1 MRRWVARAR
10 GAPRLPPRRFDSLVR
25 EALDALP
32 PWVRERLRDVT
43 VAVEDEPPPGEDPD
57 LLGLYVGDSLR
68 EDTPFAAPPMVLVF
82 QGPHERMCRTRAELR
97 REVADTVLHEIAHHF
112 GMEEREIEAL
122 GPLQLPRHGRGEAGR
137 GRRDR
142 R

>member
-1 MRRWVARAR
+1 MRRRVVRAHEL
-10 GAPRLPPRRFDSLVR
+10 PRLSPRRFDSLVR

-43 VAVEDEPPPGEDPD
+43 VAVEDEPPLGEHPD

-68 EDTPFAAPPMVLVF
+68 DETPFAAPPMVLIF
-82 QGPHERMCRTRAELR
+82 QGPHERVCRTRAELR

-122 GPLQLPRHGRGEAGR
+122 GPLQLLRHSGGEPRR
-137 GRRDR
+137 GRRGR
-142 R
+142 H

>member
-1 MRRWVARAR
+1 MRWIARVR
-10 GAPRLPPRRFDSLVR
+10 GEPRLAPRRFDSLVR

-43 VAVEDEPPPGEDPD
+43 VAVEDEPPTGEDPD

-68 EDTPFAAPPMVLVF
+68 EETPYAAPPMVLIF
-82 QGPHERMCRTRAELR
+82 QGPHERVCRTRAELR
-97 REVADTVLHEIAHHF
+97 REVAETVLHEIAHRL

-122 GPLQLPRHGRGEAGR
+122 GPLRLPPHSGRTTRRRRSSRH
-137 GRRDR
+137 
-142 R
+142 